1 MSQLGKKHKA
11 IGARVRRLELRQ
23 FGHHRALYLPAMP
36 RLLVID
42 DDADLRAAVTE
53 YLFSLGYEVHQAAER
68 EEAEALVA
76 NYSYSL
82 VITDLSLTQLGAE
95 GFDLLRTISNSN
107 SRPKLIVVSGHA
119 GSGHREL
126 AKQCGADAFLPKPTP
141 LATLGEAVRTC
152 LSPQHT
158 QKAP

>member
-1 MSQLGKKHKA
+1 
-11 IGARVRRLELRQ
+11 
-23 FGHHRALYLPAMP
+23 MP

-42 DDADLRAAVTE
+42 DDAGLRAAVTE

-76 NYSYSL
+76 NYTYSL
-82 VITDLSLTQLGAE
+82 VITDLSLTQLGVE

-107 SRPKLIVVSGHA
+107 SRPRLIVVSGH
-119 GSGHREL
+119 GSSGHREF
-126 AKQCGADAFLPKPTP
+126 AKQCGADMFLVKPVS

-152 LSPQHT
+152 LSLQHE
-158 QKAP
+158 

>member
-1 MSQLGKKHKA
+1 M
-11 IGARVRRLELRQ
+11 ELRQ
-23 FGHHRALYLPAMP
+23 FGHHRALCLPAMP

-42 DDADLRAAVTE
+42 DDTDLRAAVTE

-68 EEAEALVA
+68 EEAEALLA
-76 NYSYSL
+76 NYTYSL
-82 VITDLSLTQLGAE
+82 VITDISLTELGVE

-119 GSGHREL
+119 DSGHREL

-141 LATLGEAVRTC
+141 LATLGEAVCAC
-152 LSPQHT
+152 LSPQHA

>member
-1 MSQLGKKHKA
+1 MT
-11 IGARVRRLELRQ
+11 
-23 FGHHRALYLPAMP
+23 

-42 DDADLRAAVTE
+42 DDTDLRAAVTE
-53 YLFSLGYEVHQAAER
+53 YLLSLGYEVHQAGER
-68 EEAEALVA
+68 EEAEALLEHYA
-76 NYSYSL
+76 YSL
-82 VITDLSLTQLGAE
+82 VITDISLTQLGVE

-119 GSGHREL
+119 DSEHREL
-126 AKQCGADAFLPKPTP
+126 AKQCGADVFLPKPTS

-152 LSPQHT
+152 LSPQDE